1 MNTMN
6 YYITRK
12 LHAGFEEAIESI
24 NNKLKDVGF
33 GVLTRIDI
41 HDKLKE
47 KLDVDFRRYTILGA
61 CNPAFAH
68 QALLKEDKLG
78 VMLPCNVIVQ
88 ELSDGEVEV
97 SAIDPVVAME
107 VTQNRELLQMA
118 KEVHQR
124 MEQVINSIG

>member
-1 MNTMN
+1 MN
-6 YYITRK
+6 YYITKK
-12 LHAGFEEAIESI
+12 LHAGFEEAIENI
-24 NNKLKDVGF
+24 TDKLKDVGF

-41 HDKLKE
+41 HEKLKE

-97 SAIDPVVAME
+97 SAINPVVAME
-107 VTQNRELLQMA
+107 STQNQALVNMA
-118 KEVHQR
+118 EEVHQR
-124 MEQVINSIG
+124 MEQMLSNIG

>member
-1 MNTMN
+1 MN

-12 LHAGFEEAIESI
+12 LQADFEETIESI
-24 NNKLKDVGF
+24 NEKLKDVGF

-47 KLDVDFRRYTILGA
+47 KLDVDFRRYAILGA

-88 ELSDGEVEV
+88 ELNDGEVEV